1 MRYTFSC
8 SLLKPA
14 PVTLSVT
21 EKTTFLLLFSCLFF
35 EVLIRKKVLDCVYGD
50 EVARHAVEWRVVR
63 HCHKIIRNIVMLKLG
78 HGFGQDP
85 PKKV

>member
-35 EVLIRKKVLDCVYGD
+35 EVLIRKKVLDCVYED
-50 EVARHAVEWRVVR
+50 EIARHAVEWRVVR
-63 HCHKIIRNIVMLKLG
+63 RCHKIIRNIVMLKLG
-78 HGFGQDP
+78 HGFG
-85 PKKV
+85 